1 VIFREWLKL
10 KAMIL
15 VMAGAN
21 SFAEESAPASE
32 GAPSAVVE
40 MVAGDDDRSA
50 ILPRLVWKVPA
61 DHQERVAVEVI
72 GADPAAVR
80 SLARSDLTID
90 RWNSFLVVR
99 VVPPSEP
106 TASDQ
111 PPLWGS
117 YRVASDVI
125 RFEPRFPLEPGLRYR
140 AEFDLI
146 RLNAVVRAID
156 SGIDQAASQ
165 PRSTSRLVAEYSAPT
180 KPARAT
186 TRVAAV
192 YPSRDLL
199 PENLLHF
206 YISFS
211 APMSRGEAYQR
222 ISLIDAA
229 TGKKVEAPFLEL
241 DEELWSPD
249 GTRFTLIFD
258 PGRIKRGLRPREEV
272 GPVLEAGKL
281 YSLVI
286 DRQWLDASRN
296 LLEAGF
302 RKTFRVGPPDDVSP
316 DPKTWTIDAP
326 RAGTRDGL
334 VVRFPESLDRALLER
349 LIWVENADSK
359 VVTGQSAAGT
369 AETSWR
375 FTPASPWG
383 QGAYRLVVGTE
394 LEDLAGNSVAQPFEV
409 DGTGPIS
416 RRITSK
422 TVVLPF
428 QTGALAP

>member
-1 VIFREWLKL
+1 
-10 KAMIL
+10 
-15 VMAGAN
+15 MAGAN
-21 SFAEESAPASE
+21 SFAEELAPATGDALSCPL
-32 GAPSAVVE
+32 ATA
-40 MVAGDDDRSA
+40 AGDDDRPA
-50 ILPRLVWKVPA
+50 TVPRLLWKLPA
-61 DHQERVAVEVI
+61 DHQARAAVEVV
-72 GADPAAVR
+72 GADPVAVR
-80 SLARSDLTID
+80 SLARADLTID

-99 VVPPSEP
+99 VVSATDS
-106 TASDQ
+106 TATDQ
-111 PPLWGS
+111 PALWGS
-117 YRVASDVI
+117 YRGAADVI

-140 AEFDLI
+140 AEFDPV

-156 SGIDQAASQ
+156 PGVEHAANE
-165 PRSTSRLVAEYSAPT
+165 PRSTARLVAEYSVPT

-206 YISFS
+206 YIYFS

-222 ISLIDAA
+222 ITLIDTA
-229 TGKKVEAPFLEL
+229 TRKKVDAPFLEL

-249 GTRFTLIFD
+249 GTRFTLVFD

-272 GPVLEAGKL
+272 GPVLEAGKS
-281 YSLVI
+281 YALVI
-286 DRQWLDASRN
+286 DRRWLDASRN

-316 DPKTWTIDAP
+316 DPKTWAIDAP
-326 RAGTRDGL
+326 RAGTRDAL

-349 LIWVENADSK
+349 LIWVENAESK
-359 VVTGQSAAGT
+359 VVTGQTAAAT

-375 FTPASPWG
+375 FTPASAWG

-409 DGTGPIS
+409 DVAGPIS
-416 RRITSK
+416 RRVTSK

-428 QTGALAP
+428 ETGALAP